1 MKALCRHPGTL
12 LAADESAQVVESIST
27 KDLQAGADSVV
38 LLAQGL
44 T

>member
-1 MKALCRHPGTL
+1 MKALCRHRGTL
-12 LAADESAQVVESIST
+12 LAADESAQVVVSIS